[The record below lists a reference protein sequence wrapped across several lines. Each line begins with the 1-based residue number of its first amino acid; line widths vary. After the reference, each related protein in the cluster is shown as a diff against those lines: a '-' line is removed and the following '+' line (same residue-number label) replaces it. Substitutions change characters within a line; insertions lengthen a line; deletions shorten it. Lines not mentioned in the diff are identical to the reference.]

1 MSLSHRQQHRLHLI
15 EAGLHRSDPQ
25 LTAMLGAFG
34 RLSASEAMPAW
45 EQIPSR
51 PQRIRQA
58 AALTLKAIIIVTEAL
73 VLLLRAV
80 LTLAAAIAGPR
91 HSPGIQTPARER
103 THRSPGADGRPDQA
117 SES

>member
-1 MSLSHRQQHRLHLI
+1 MNLSHRQQHRLHLI

-45 EQIPSR
+45 EQIPSKR
-51 PQRIRQA
+51 QRVRQA
-58 AALTLKAIIIVTEAL
+58 AALTANAIAVVAEAL

-80 LTLAAAIAGPR
+80 LALAAAVAGPR
-91 HSPGIQTPARER
+91 RRPAR
-103 THRSPGADGRPDQA
+103 ADRLPPQK
-117 SES
+117 EQKKE